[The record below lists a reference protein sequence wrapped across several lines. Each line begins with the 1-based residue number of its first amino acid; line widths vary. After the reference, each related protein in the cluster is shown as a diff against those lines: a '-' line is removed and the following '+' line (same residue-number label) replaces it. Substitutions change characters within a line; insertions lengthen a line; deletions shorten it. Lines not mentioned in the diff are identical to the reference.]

1 MSEGTRGNVGSAHPL
16 LIPLSPIRTMYRAER
31 GKRWDRH
38 QRFRRRLRGTRRTNT
53 AKEKMRTSLVPKFR
67 MYPETTFRFR
77 SEGRKEQVQERVPA
91 VGATVLTSDQRERL
105 HQGACMWVV
114 RMNRPN

>member
-1 MSEGTRGNVGSAHPL
+1 MKGQGEMWDRLTHCSSNSLRLERAMQV
-16 LIPLSPIRTMYRAER
+16 YRAEW

-38 QRFRRRLRGTRRTNT
+38 QRFRRRLRRTRRTNT

-77 SEGRKEQVQERVPA
+77 SEGRKEQVQKRVPA
-91 VGATVLTSDQRERL
+91 VEATVLR
-105 HQGACMWVV
+105 
-114 RMNRPN
+114 